1 MENGSLK
8 KRNMEQDNRQ
18 LPAEEQEID
27 LLELARKVWAD
38 RKLVLKWCGMAAVAG
53 LVVAFSIPKEYTT
66 TVTIA
71 PESIGGSSRPMGG
84 LSALAGMAGI
94 NLNAGNSVDALSP
107 DLYPDIVSSV
117 AFTTE
122 LFDVPVRDADG
133 ELRTTVCDYLQEHQ
147 RSPWWSAVISLPFR
161 CIGWTVSLFS
171 GDEEDGGTGA
181 VDPFRLTKKEDET
194 VKALNDRIAVSVD
207 KKSLT
212 VSIAVTMQDPLISAT
227 LTDTVMQKLQDYI
240 TDYRTNKARHDLD
253 FTQKL
258 YDEARQ
264 KYYEAQQRYADYVD
278 KNQNILL
285 RSVQTRQERLQNE
298 MSLAYNLY
306 NQTAQQLQFA
316 KAKVQE
322 NTPVYTVVQAA
333 TVPLRPSKPSKAMIL
348 IGFVFLAGVG
358 SVGWILFG
366 RDLLQQFKGTKEQA

>member
-1 MENGSLK
+1 M
-8 KRNMEQDNRQ
+8 
-18 LPAEEQEID
+18 
-27 LLELARKVWAD
+27 
-38 RKLVLKWCGMAAVAG
+38 
-53 LVVAFSIPKEYTT
+53 
-66 TVTIA
+66 
-71 PESIGGSSRPMGG
+71 
-84 LSALAGMAGI
+84 
-94 NLNAGNSVDALSP
+94 
-107 DLYPDIVSSV
+107 
-117 AFTTE
+117 
-122 LFDVPVRDADG
+122 
-133 ELRTTVCDYLQEHQ
+133 
-147 RSPWWSAVISLPFR
+147 
-161 CIGWTVSLFS
+161 
-171 GDEEDGGTGA
+171 
-181 VDPFRLTKKEDET
+181 
-194 VKALNDRIAVSVD
+194 D

-258 YDEARQ
+258 YDEAQQ

-298 MSLAYNLY
+298 MNLAYNLY
-306 NQTAQQLQFA
+306 NQTAQQLQLA

-333 TVPLRPSKPSKAMIL
+333 TVPLRASKPSKAMIL

-366 RDLLQQFKGTKEQA
+366 RDLLRQFKGSKE

>member
-1 MENGSLK
+1 
-8 KRNMEQDNRQ
+8 MEQDNKQ
-18 LPAEEQEID
+18 LPVEEQEID

-38 RKLVLKWCGMAAVAG
+38 RKLVLKWCGIAAVVG

-66 TVTIA
+66 NVTIA
-71 PESIGGSSRPMGG
+71 PESTSGSRSMGG

-94 NLNAGNSVDALSP
+94 NLNAGSSADALSP

-133 ELRTTVCDYLQEHQ
+133 ELQTTVYDYLQEHQ
-147 RSPWWSAVISLPFR
+147 CSPWWSTVISLPFK

-171 GDEEDGGTGA
+171 GDEEEADSTA
-181 VDPFRLTKKEDET
+181 TVNPFQLTKKENEI
-194 VKALNDRIAVSVD
+194 VKALNNRIAVSVD

-258 YDEARQ
+258 YDEAQQ

-298 MSLAYNLY
+298 MNLAYNLY
-306 NQTAQQLQFA
+306 NQTAQQLQLA

-333 TVPLRPSKPSKAMIL
+333 TVPLRASKPSKAMIL

-366 RDLLQQFKGTKEQA
+366 RDLLRQFKGSKE

>member
-1 MENGSLK
+1 
-8 KRNMEQDNRQ
+8 MEQDNKQ
-18 LPAEEQEID
+18 LPVEEQEID

-38 RKLVLKWCGMAAVAG
+38 RKLVLKWCGIAAVVG

-66 TVTIA
+66 NVTIA
-71 PESIGGSSRPMGG
+71 PESTNGSRSMGG

-94 NLNAGNSVDALSP
+94 NLNAGSSADALSP

-122 LFDVPVRDADG
+122 LFDVPVRDVDG
-133 ELRTTVCDYLQEHQ
+133 ELQTTVYDYLQEHQ
-147 RSPWWSAVISLPFR
+147 RSPWWSTVISLPFK

-171 GDEEDGGTGA
+171 DDEEPTDSTA
-181 VDPFRLTKKEDET
+181 IVNPFQLTKKENEIVT
-194 VKALNDRIAVSVD
+194 ALNNRIAVSVD

-258 YDEARQ
+258 YDEAQQ

-298 MSLAYNLY
+298 MNLAYNLY
-306 NQTAQQLQFA
+306 NQTAQQLQLA

-333 TVPLRPSKPSKAMIL
+333 TVPLRASKPSKAMIL

-366 RDLLQQFKGTKEQA
+366 RDLLRQFKGTKEHA

>member
-1 MENGSLK
+1 
-8 KRNMEQDNRQ
+8 MEQDNKQ
-18 LPAEEQEID
+18 LPVEEQEID

-38 RKLVLKWCGMAAVAG
+38 RKLVLKWCGIAAVVG

-66 TVTIA
+66 NVTIA
-71 PESIGGSSRPMGG
+71 PESTSGSRSMGG

-94 NLNAGNSVDALSP
+94 NLNAGSSADALSP

-133 ELRTTVCDYLQEHQ
+133 ELQTTVYDYLQEHQ
-147 RSPWWSAVISLPFR
+147 RSPWWSTVISLPFK

-171 GDEEDGGTGA
+171 GDEEEADSTA
-181 VDPFRLTKKEDET
+181 TVNPFQLTKKENEI
-194 VKALNDRIAVSVD
+194 VKALNNRIAVSVD

-258 YDEARQ
+258 YDEAQQ

-278 KNQNILL
+278 K
-285 RSVQTRQERLQNE
+285 TRTSCSAASR
-298 MSLAYNLY
+298 
-306 NQTAQQLQFA
+306 
-316 KAKVQE
+316 
-322 NTPVYTVVQAA
+322 PVRNVCKT
-333 TVPLRPSKPSKAMIL
+333 R
-348 IGFVFLAGVG
+348 
-358 SVGWILFG
+358 
-366 RDLLQQFKGTKEQA
+366 